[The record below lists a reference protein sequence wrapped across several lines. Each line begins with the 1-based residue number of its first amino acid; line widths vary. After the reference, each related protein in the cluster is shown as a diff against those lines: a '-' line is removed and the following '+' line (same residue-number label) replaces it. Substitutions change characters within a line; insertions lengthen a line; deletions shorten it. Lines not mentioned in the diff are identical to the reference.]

1 VLVFDLP
8 PILDSSYGLLACSM
22 AESLIFVVRS
32 GQTTN
37 AQVKT
42 ALSRLDESM
51 VRGLVL
57 NGAEPFLP
65 RWLRPRE

>member
-1 VLVFDLP
+1 
-8 PILDSSYGLLACSM
+8 M

-32 GQTTN
+32 GQTTS
-37 AQVKT
+37 AQVKD
-42 ALSRLDESM
+42 ALERLDEAA

-65 RWLRPRE
+65 SWLRPRR